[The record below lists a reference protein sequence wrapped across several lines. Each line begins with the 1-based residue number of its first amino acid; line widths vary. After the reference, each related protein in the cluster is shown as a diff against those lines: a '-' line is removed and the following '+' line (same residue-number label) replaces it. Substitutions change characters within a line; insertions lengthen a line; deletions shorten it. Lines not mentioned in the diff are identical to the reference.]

1 MKLIVYSIP
10 YEIPNEA
17 KKINTLF
24 ENGMEEFHLRK
35 PGYSKAQ
42 YKRLLQ
48 GINEQYLS
56 KIVLHDF
63 FSLTKKFKVK
73 GLHVESNSFKGL
85 FGKLYY
91 YSLMANKKFELTT
104 SVNSFKELKQLPSFF
119 TGAMLGPVFTKFS
132 EQNIKENFDFFELRK
147 LVKDSKFPIY
157 AMGGIDLN
165 TKKNVERIGF
175 HGVVIQSGIW
185 KSDDIF
191 NAFNAFH
198 FGDDHD
204 VQEDR
209 EFRIA

>member
-10 YEIPNEA
+10 YEISNEA
-17 KKINTLF
+17 KKINALF
-24 ENGMEEFHLRK
+24 ANGMEEFHLRK
-35 PGYSKAQ
+35 PGYSKSQ
-42 YKRLLQ
+42 YRNLIQSIK
-48 GINEQYLS
+48 EEYHS

-63 FSLTKKFKVK
+63 FSLTKKFGVK
-73 GLHVESNSFKGL
+73 GVHVDSDSFNGL

-91 YSLMANKKFELTT
+91 YSLTSKKKIQITT
-104 SVNSFKELKQLPSFF
+104 SVNSFNELKKLPSLF
-119 TGAMLGPVFTKFS
+119 TAAMLGPVFTKFS
-132 EQNIKENFDFFELRK
+132 EQNVKENYDFFELRK
-147 LVKDSKFPIY
+147 LVKDSKLPIY

-175 HGVVIQSGIW
+175 HGVVLQSGIW

-191 NAFNAFH
+191 NAFNAFLI
-198 FGDDHD
+198 GNELD